1 MKGLGSVAAVVAA
14 ILEDA
19 DAEVEA
25 IDRDAAASIAALP
38 ALPREDT
45 GLEDAAAIA
54 AARERARIA
63 VAHEDWEDARAALSD
78 REAWIGRAVEAGRGR
93 LRALDTAAARRNHLA
108 ALAREAIERLPA
120 GPLEIVVSEADAP
133 LLDADWKRGA
143 LRPDDAAR
151 VSIAVDGVDG
161 GLVVRT
167 ADGRVQYDNTWTA
180 RAERLQ
186 PVWRSALA
194 ELYEQGRPR

>member
-38 ALPREDT
+38 ALPREGSTPD
-45 GLEDAAAIA
+45 DAAAIA

-78 REAWIGRAVEAGRGR
+78 REAWIARAVDAGRCR
-93 LRALDTAAARRNHLA
+93 LRALDTAAARRDHLA
-108 ALAREAIERLPA
+108 VLAREAIECLPA
-120 GPLEIVVSEADAP
+120 ERLEIVVSAADKP
-133 LLDADWKRGA
+133 LLDDDWKRRA
-143 LRPDDAAR
+143 FAPDDAAR

-161 GLVVRT
+161 GLVART
-167 ADGRVQYDNTWTA
+167 ADGRVQFDNTWPA
-180 RAERLQ
+180 RAERLHAT
-186 PVWRSALA
+186 WRAALA
-194 ELYEQGRPR
+194 DLYESGRPR